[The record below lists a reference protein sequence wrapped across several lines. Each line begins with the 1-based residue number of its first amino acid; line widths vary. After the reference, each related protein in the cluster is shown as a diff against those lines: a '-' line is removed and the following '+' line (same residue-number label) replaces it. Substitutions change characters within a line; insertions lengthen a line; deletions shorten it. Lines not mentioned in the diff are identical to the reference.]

1 MSVWVQS
8 WSEHCWASVLNPVC
22 PHQLNLTVGK
32 VAGLATH
39 LCIHCVAPLS
49 SQAHQ
54 TLNRTIF
61 WLKCSQQ
68 DQNYVDCCDTATVFG
83 SSLQS
88 LPQGFNHITSRT
100 SMLVFCQGLF
110 SVVQVKSKG
119 LDGLK
124 AVKHSRKFDSW
135 KTFEGTVLCSQT
147 LATVGS
153 TNNCSERTFTVSIL
167 PLIS

>member
-1 MSVWVQS
+1 MIKYLKLEIEILIHYIDSWLLLSNSIKTTNHLTSITWFYWLNKQELMSVWVQS
-8 WSEHCWASVLNPVC
+8 WSEYCWASVLNPVC
-22 PHQLNLTVGK
+22 PHLLNLTVGK

-49 SQAHQ
+49 SQVHQ

-83 SSLQS
+83 FSLQS

-100 SMLVFCQGLF
+100 
-110 SVVQVKSKG
+110 
-119 LDGLK
+119 
-124 AVKHSRKFDSW
+124 
-135 KTFEGTVLCSQT
+135 
-147 LATVGS
+147 
-153 TNNCSERTFTVSIL
+153 
-167 PLIS
+167 